1 MEWLDA
7 GLRLLVGLRMT
18 ILLILAAAPAGVAIG
33 VIVGIARVYGPGPVR
48 VLAFAYQS
56 AFRGIPLVMQL
67 FIIYYV
73 LPRIGL
79 RLDPF
84 PSAVLAFG
92 LCSGAY
98 HSEYVRSALL
108 SIPTGQLEGGLVL
121 GMRRSVAVRAVIL
134 PQALRKAVPGCGNEL
149 IYLIKYSSLAY
160 LVTLVDLT
168 GAGRLQA
175 YASFRF
181 FETFLIVGM
190 IYLAMVT
197 LARFALRRIERR
209 WRCGLN
215 GRAATRA

>member
-1 MEWLDA
+1 MEWLDT
-7 GLRLLVGLRMT
+7 GLQLLVGLRMT

-33 VIVGIARVYGPGPVR
+33 VIVGIARVYGPRPVR

-56 AFRGIPLVMQL
+56 AFRGIPLVIQL

-73 LPRIGL
+73 LPRAGL

-84 PSAVLAFG
+84 PSAVLAFA

-108 SIPTGQLEGGLVL
+108 SIPTGQLEGGLAL
-121 GMRRSVAVRAVIL
+121 GMRQSVAVRAIIL

-149 IYLIKYSSLAY
+149 VYLIKYSSLAY

-168 GAGRLQA
+168 GAGRLEA

-181 FETFLIVGM
+181 FETFLVVGM
-190 IYLAMVT
+190 VYLAMVA
-197 LARFALRRIERR
+197 LARTGLRCIERR

-215 GRAATRA
+215 ERAATRA